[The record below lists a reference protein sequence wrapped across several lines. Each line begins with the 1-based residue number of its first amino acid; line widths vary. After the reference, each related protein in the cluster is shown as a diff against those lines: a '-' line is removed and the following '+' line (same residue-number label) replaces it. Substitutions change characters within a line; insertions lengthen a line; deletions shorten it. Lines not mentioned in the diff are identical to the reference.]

1 MSFGLHYSH
10 NKNPPNTH
18 ITYSMNALTTTASQN
33 KVNNKVATAAQTK
46 QNWIFVCQLNS
57 GIYVVGQATNPSRRI
72 CSINSGYNRAVPEP
86 LSIFRVVGI
95 KKQTEERNLMS
106 VTKQLCDRFGSD
118 RVLAL

>member
-1 MSFGLHYSH
+1 
-10 NKNPPNTH
+10 
-18 ITYSMNALTTTASQN
+18 MNSIQAATSKETRRTTSAPVQ
-33 KVNNKVATAAQTK
+33 VK
-46 QNWIFVCQLNS
+46 QNWIFVVQLNS